1 MIPNFVKQREQRN
14 EGFDLYFAGTQ
25 NNDAEMWMLTN
36 HSCRLQ
42 SQVNDRSN
50 IRRWVNTP
58 DRGKLF
64 IDSGAYTAFTKGR
77 VVDVDEYISYI
88 NSISSTLYCF
98 AQVDHI
104 TGKGETKED
113 TARLSWENFLY
124 MRTRVSEP
132 HKLVPIFH
140 QGEDLKWL
148 QNMLEYSDNIG
159 KLDYIGFGAMVGTG
173 VTREDKC
180 LFFDRAFS
188 IIEKSSNPDVKIH
201 AMGMTSLSL
210 LELYPFY
217 SADSTSWIMQA
228 ATGSIFTPWGLIDVS
243 DKNRFLKTSPLNSSP
258 MFMEHLCNW
267 LRYIGFTLE
276 EVMDSYRPRT
286 ICNLI
291 ALTDWAKNYKY
302 KGGKRII
309 KKSLF

>member
-1 MIPNFVKQREQRN
+1 MIPDFVKQREKLGI
-14 EGFDLYFAGTQ
+14 GFDLYFAGTQ

-36 HSCRLQ
+36 GSCRLQ

-50 IRRWVNTP
+50 IRRWITTPNT
-58 DRGKLF
+58 GKLF
-64 IDSGAYTAFTKGR
+64 IDSGAYTAFTKNK
-77 VVDVDEYISYI
+77 VVDVDEYISYV
-88 NSISSTLYCF
+88 NSISSSLYCF

-113 TARLSWENFLY
+113 TARLSWDNFVY
-124 MRTRVSEP
+124 MRHRVKEP

-140 QGEDLKWL
+140 QGENLKWL
-148 QNMLEYSDNIG
+148 KNMVEYKDDIG
-159 KLDYIGFGAMVGTG
+159 RLDYIGFGAMVGTG

-188 IIEKSSNPDVKIH
+188 LIEHSSNPNVKVH

-228 ATGSIFTPWGLIDVS
+228 ATGSIFTPWGLIDLS
-243 DKNRFLKTSPLNSSP
+243 DKSRFLKASPLNSSP
-258 MFMEHLCNW
+258 QFKSQLQEW
-267 LRYIGFTLE
+267 LGVLGFTLE
-276 EVMDSYRPRT
+276 EVSASYRPRT
-286 ICNLI
+286 ICNLV
-291 ALTDWAKNYKY
+291 ALTDWAKKYKY
-302 KGGKRII
+302 RGTKSIC

>member
-1 MIPNFVKQREQRN
+1 MIPKFVKEREQNN

-50 IRRWVNTP
+50 IRRWVNTLN
-58 DRGKLF
+58 RGKLF
-64 IDSGAYTAFTKGR
+64 IDSGAYTAFTKGK
-77 VVDVDEYISYI
+77 VVDVDEYISYVD
-88 NSISSTLYCF
+88 SISPSVYCF

-104 TGKGETKED
+104 TGKGETKND

-124 MRTRVSEP
+124 MRSRVREP
-132 HKLVPIFH
+132 NKLVPIFH
-140 QGEDLKWL
+140 QGEDLYWL
-148 QNMLEYSDNIG
+148 KNMLEYSDSIG
-159 KLDYIGFGAMVGTG
+159 KLNYIGFGAMVGTG
-173 VTREDKC
+173 VTRDDKC

-188 IIEKSSNPDVKIH
+188 VIEHSSNPDVKVH
-201 AMGMTSLSL
+201 AMGMTSLQL
-210 LELYPFY
+210 LECYPFY

-243 DKNRFLKTSPLNSSP
+243 DKTKFEKSNSLNSAP
-258 MFMEHLCNW
+258 GFLEELTTW
-267 LRYIGFTLE
+267 LNGIGFTLQE
-276 EVMDSYRPRT
+276 IRDSYRPRT

-302 KGGKRII
+302 LGGNKII

>member
-1 MIPNFVKQREQRN
+1 MIPNFVKDREQN
-14 EGFDLYFAGTQ
+14 KEGFDLYFAGTQ
-25 NNDAEMWMLTN
+25 NIDAEMWMLTN

-50 IRRWVNTP
+50 IRKWVATP

-64 IDSGAYTAFTKGR
+64 IDSGAYTAFTKGKI
-77 VVDVDEYISYI
+77 VDVDEYISYI
-88 NSISSTLYCF
+88 NSISTTLHCF

-104 TGKGETKED
+104 TGKGETKND

-124 MRTRVSEP
+124 MRTRVLEP

-140 QGEDLKWL
+140 QGEDLHWL
-148 QNMLEYSDNIG
+148 QNMLEFSDDIG

-173 VTREDKC
+173 VTKEDKC

-188 IIEKSSNPDVKIH
+188 VIERSSNPNVKVH

-243 DKNRFLKTSPLNSSP
+243 NKTRFDKSNPFNTAPDFVDKLEK
-258 MFMEHLCNW
+258 W
-267 LRYIGFTLE
+267 LGEIGFTLE
-276 EVMDSYRPRT
+276 EVQDSYRPRT

-291 ALTDWAKNYKY
+291 ALTHWAKNYKY
-302 KGGKRII
+302 KGSVKISKR
-309 KKSLF
+309 SLF

>member
-1 MIPNFVKQREQRN
+1 MIPKFVKDREQN
-14 EGFDLYFAGTQ
+14 KEAFDLYFAGTQ
-25 NNDAEMWMLTN
+25 NKDAEMWMLTN

-42 SQVNDRSN
+42 SQVNDRTN
-50 IRRWVNTP
+50 IKRWVATS

-64 IDSGAYTAFTKGR
+64 IDSGAYTAFTKGKI
-77 VVDVDEYISYI
+77 VDVDEYISYI
-88 NSISSTLYCF
+88 NSISSTLHCF

-124 MRTRVSEP
+124 MRSRVLEP

-148 QNMLEYSDNIG
+148 SNMLEFSDNIG

-173 VTREDKC
+173 VTKEDKC
-180 LFFDRAFS
+180 MFFDRAFS
-188 IIEKSSNPDVKIH
+188 IIEASSNPNVKVH
-201 AMGMTSLSL
+201 AMGMTSLPL
-210 LELYPFY
+210 LESYPFY

-243 DKNRFLKTSPLNSSP
+243 DKARYDKSNAINTAPGFVQELQNWLNS
-258 MFMEHLCNW
+258 
-267 LRYIGFTLE
+267 IGFTLK
-276 EVMDSYRPRT
+276 EVQESYRPRT

-302 KGGKRII
+302 KGSNSIF

>member
-1 MIPNFVKQREQRN
+1 MIPKFVKQREKLGI
-14 EGFDLYFAGTQ
+14 GFDLYFAGTQ

-36 HSCRLQ
+36 GSCRLQ
-42 SQVNDRSN
+42 SQVNDRTN
-50 IRRWVNTP
+50 IRRWVTTPNT
-58 DRGKLF
+58 GKLF

-77 VVDVDEYISYI
+77 VVDVDEYIFYI
-88 NSISSTLYCF
+88 NSISSMLHCF

-124 MRTRVSEP
+124 MRHRVSEP

-148 QNMLEYSDNIG
+148 QNMVEYSDDIG

-173 VTREDKC
+173 VNREDKC

-188 IIEKSSNPDVKIH
+188 IIEKSSNPNIRVH
-201 AMGMTSLSL
+201 AMGMTSLPL
-210 LELYPFY
+210 LECYPFY

-243 DKNRFLKTSPLNSSP
+243 DKARYDKSNALNTAPSFVLKLK
-258 MFMEHLCNW
+258 NW
-267 LRYIGFTLE
+267 LDSIGFTLE
-276 EVMDSYRPRT
+276 EVRDSYRPRT

-291 ALTDWAKNYKY
+291 ALTDWARNYKY
-302 KGGKRII
+302 KGGNKIS

>member
-1 MIPNFVKQREQRN
+1 MIPKFVKDREKNN

-25 NNDAEMWMLTN
+25 NNDAEMWMLT
-36 HSCRLQ
+36 HRSCRLQ

-50 IRRWVNTP
+50 IRRWVDTH

-88 NSISSTLYCF
+88 NSISPTLYCF

-104 TGKGETKED
+104 TGKGETKDD

-124 MRTRVSEP
+124 MRTRVEEP

-148 QNMLEYSDNIG
+148 SNMLEYSDNIG
-159 KLDYIGFGAMVGTG
+159 RLDYIGFGAMVGTG

-180 LFFDRAFS
+180 SFFDRAFS
-188 IIEKSSNPDVKIH
+188 VIERSSNPNVKVH
-201 AMGMTSLSL
+201 AMGMTSLPL

-243 DKNRFLKTSPLNSSP
+243 DKAKFDKSNALNMAP
-258 MFMEHLCNW
+258 GFVQELRDW
-267 LRYIGFTLE
+267 LRGIGFTLE
-276 EVMDSYRPRT
+276 EVRDSYRPRT

-291 ALTDWAKNYKY
+291 ALTDWARNYKY
-302 KGGKRII
+302 RGGNKIS

>member
-1 MIPNFVKQREQRN
+1 MIPNFVKEREKQGI
-14 EGFDLYFAGTQ
+14 GFDLYFAGTQ

-36 HSCRLQ
+36 KSCRLQ

-50 IRRWVNTP
+50 IRRWVNIP

-64 IDSGAYTAFTKGR
+64 IDSGAYTAFTKGKT
-77 VVDVDEYISYI
+77 VDVDEYITYI
-88 NSISSTLYCF
+88 NSISSTLHCF

-124 MRTRVSEP
+124 MRTRVLEP

-148 QNMLEYSDNIG
+148 QNMLEYCDDIG
-159 KLDYIGFGAMVGTG
+159 MLDYIGFGAMVGTG
-173 VTREDKC
+173 VTKTDKC

-188 IIEKSSNPDVKIH
+188 VIEHSSNPNVKVH

-243 DKNRFLKTSPLNSSP
+243 DKTKYDKSNPLNTAKGFS
-258 MFMEHLCNW
+258 EKLEIW
-267 LRYIGFTLE
+267 LRGIGFTLE
-276 EVMDSYRPRT
+276 EVRDSYRPRT

-291 ALTDWAKNYKY
+291 ALTDWANNYSY
-302 KGGKRII
+302 KGSSKIS
-309 KKSLF
+309 KQSLF

>member
-1 MIPNFVKQREQRN
+1 MIPNFVKLREDQGI
-14 EGFDLYFAGTQ
+14 GFDLYFAGTQ

-50 IRRWVNTP
+50 IRRWVNTAN
-58 DRGKLF
+58 RGKLF
-64 IDSGAYTAFTKGR
+64 IDSGAYTAFTKGK
-77 VVDVDEYISYI
+77 VVDVDEYICYI
-88 NSISSTLYCF
+88 NSISSTLHCF

-124 MRTRVSEP
+124 MRTRVLEP

-148 QNMLEYSDNIG
+148 RNMVEFEDSIG

-180 LFFDRAFS
+180 TFFDKAFT
-188 IIEKSSNPDVKIH
+188 IIENSSNPNIKVH

-243 DKNRFLKTSPLNSSP
+243 EKTQFMKSNVLNTSPEFLLKLQS
-258 MFMEHLCNW
+258 W
-267 LRYIGFTLE
+267 LSNIGFTLE
-276 EVMDSYRPRT
+276 EVRNSYRPRT

-291 ALTDWAKNYKY
+291 ALTDWAKHYKY
-302 KGGKRII
+302 RGTQHMI
-309 KKSLF
+309 KKTLF

>member
-1 MIPNFVKQREQRN
+1 MIPNFVKQRESAGM
-14 EGFDLYFAGTQ
+14 GFDLYFAGTQ

-36 HSCRLQ
+36 GSCRLQ

-50 IRRWVNTP
+50 IRRWLNTSN
-58 DRGKLF
+58 DGKLF
-64 IDSGAYTAFTKGR
+64 IDSGAYTAFTKGK

-88 NSISSTLYCF
+88 NDISSKLYCF

-113 TARLSWENFLY
+113 TGRLSWENFLY
-124 MRTRVSEP
+124 MRTRVLAP

-148 QNMLEYSDNIG
+148 KNMVEFEDSIG

-173 VTREDKC
+173 VNRDDKC
-180 LFFDRAFS
+180 LFFDKAFS
-188 IIEKSSNPDVKIH
+188 VIEKSSNPNIKVH

-228 ATGSIFTPWGLIDVS
+228 ATGSIFTPWGLVDVS
-243 DKNRFLKTSPLNSSP
+243 DKTKFLKTSPLNSSP
-258 MFMEHLCNW
+258 DFLDMLCDW
-267 LRYIGFTLE
+267 LGKIGFTLQ
-276 EVMDSYRPRT
+276 EVRDSYRPRT

-291 ALTDWAKNYKY
+291 ALTDWAKSYKY

-309 KKSLF
+309 KKKLF